1 VKVIEEPCTTASL
14 LGEDKI
20 GAEGGEVGGVVV
32 SSPNNEQASPAIGNI
47 HKQNTMIILEYFIF
61 YLQLIPRIF
70 NRISYSIY
78 IVRDY
83 FVVVDLSMY
92 VVLKRDVHQLRKPR
106 NVSKIHQVG
115 YISGQ
120 SEVL

>member
-1 VKVIEEPCTTASL
+1 MNVIEEPCTTASL
-14 LGEDKI
+14 SGEDNI
-20 GAEGGEVGGVVV
+20 GAEGGEVDGVVI

-61 YLQLIPRIF
+61 YIQLIPRIF

-83 FVVVDLSMY
+83 LMVVDLSTY
-92 VVLKRDVHQLRKPR
+92 VALKRSVHQLRKPR
-106 NVSKIHQVG
+106 NVSKIHQAN
-115 YISGQ
+115 YISR
-120 SEVL
+120 

>member
-1 VKVIEEPCTTASL
+1 MNVIEVPCTTASL

-20 GAEGGEVGGVVV
+20 GAEGGEKGGVDVGV
-32 SSPNNEQASPAIGNI
+32 GSPPNPNSEQANPEASNI
-47 HKQNTMIILEYFIF
+47 HKQNTMIILEFFIF

-92 VVLKRDVHQLRKPR
+92 VTLKRAVHQLRKPR
-106 NVSKIHQVG
+106 NISKIHQVS
-115 YISGQ
+115 YISR
-120 SEVL
+120 